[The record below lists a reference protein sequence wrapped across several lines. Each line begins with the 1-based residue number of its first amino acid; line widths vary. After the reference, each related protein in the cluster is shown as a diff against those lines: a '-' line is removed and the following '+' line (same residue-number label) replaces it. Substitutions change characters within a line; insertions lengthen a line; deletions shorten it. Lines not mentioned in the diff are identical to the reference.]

1 MKQAK
6 RSGGPK
12 TVQGKV
18 RSSKN
23 ATSHGLTSA
32 SPTNPNEKA
41 LIDSYA
47 QELSAYYKPE
57 SPLEQLQIRRI
68 AICRAKLA
76 YLYDLEQVKLTLA
89 AKELESQPEKILE
102 KIPGA
107 SGLALGMAKEFIT
120 SGQIHLPCRLDLSLL
135 EDICNEI
142 HSMHGVI
149 ENKHQFAR
157 ALPRLT
163 EYLNAYPVVGLN
175 NHSQWMEKLAAISK
189 DLKMTDEWG
198 DSYAGKFEEVF
209 KGYLRSREYE
219 DLLEEEAWRPELEEL
234 ERYQEE
240 RRIARGQKPRKTE
253 PTPRVDPDAIT
264 DITIIKE
271 QLQQFLNLYKNYQK
285 VEGIAVQYQEIK
297 DLMLRALSL
306 PVAESDLLMRYQ
318 TTLERRLSSAI
329 GELLA
334 LQRAKKPA
342 LGAS

>member
-12 TVQGKV
+12 TLQGKA

-23 ATSHGLTSA
+23 ATSHGLTSVA
-32 SPTNPNEKA
+32 PSNSNEKA
-41 LIDSYA
+41 LVDSYSK
-47 QELSAYYKPE
+47 ELIEYYKPE
-57 SPLEQLQIRRI
+57 SPLEQLQIQRI
-68 AICRAKLA
+68 ATCRAKLA
-76 YLYDLEQVKLTLA
+76 YLYDLEQVKLSLA

-120 SGQIHLPCRLDLSLL
+120 SGEIHLPCRLDLPLL
-135 EDICNEI
+135 EAICDEI
-142 HSMHGVI
+142 KQMSGVI

-157 ALPRLT
+157 ALPKLT
-163 EYLNAYPVVGLN
+163 KYLNAYPVVGLN
-175 NHSQWMEKLAAISK
+175 NTNQWMEKLAAISK
-189 DLKMTDEWG
+189 ELKMTDERG
-198 DSYAGKFEEVF
+198 DMYAGKFEEIV
-209 KGYLRSREYE
+209 KGYLRGREYE
-219 DLLEEEAWRPELEEL
+219 ALLEKEARRPGLEEL

-253 PTPRVDPDAIT
+253 PTPKIDPDAIT
-264 DITIIKE
+264 DMAIIKQ
-271 QLQQFLNLYKNYQK
+271 QLQPFLDLHKSYQK
-285 VEGIAVQYQEIK
+285 VHGIAVQYQEIK

-334 LQRAKKPA
+334 LQRAKKSE
-342 LGAS
+342 LDT